1 MITFNK
7 KAKDSISAIRIE
19 GHANSRAPIQYR
31 TNTEKFL
38 YNMQLSANRSQSV
51 LTYILGL
58 DLNDQTPWV
67 RDNVRSVGFSS
78 SRPVFNNG
86 VEDLD
91 RSKRVEFRIVLDAQE
106 KLFELIKRK
115 KQNKLNEINYVGKN
129 DFIESQVIDLYRKEL
144 ISLEQQ
150 LNKIKDIISDL
161 NVKLN
166 QLENELKKL
175 ENNKSSLLNEI
186 KNLNNEK
193 SNLLND
199 VNRLNIDK
207 ESAKNELT
215 NLENEILELRENIY
229 DLTIDRDYYQ
239 EKIDELKEIIDNRN
253 DQYDQYLKNYNNGNY
268 DDQDNFID
276 DPFSNN
282 SRNERRD
289 DKDIILK
296 PILIGSISQF
306 ILQLL

>member
-1 MITFNK
+1 M
-7 KAKDSISAIRIE
+7 
-19 GHANSRAPIQYR
+19 
-31 TNTEKFL
+31 
-38 YNMQLSANRSQSV
+38 
-51 LTYILGL
+51 
-58 DLNDQTPWV
+58 
-67 RDNVRSVGFSS
+67 
-78 SRPVFNNG
+78 
-86 VEDLD
+86 
-91 RSKRVEFRIVLDAQE
+91 
-106 KLFELIKRK
+106 
-115 KQNKLNEINYVGKN
+115 
-129 DFIESQVIDLYRKEL
+129 
-144 ISLEQQ
+144 
-150 LNKIKDIISDL
+150 
-161 NVKLN
+161 
-166 QLENELKKL
+166 ENELKKL

-207 ESAKNELT
+207 ESAQNELT
-215 NLENEILELRENIY
+215 NLENEILAPENIY

-296 PILIGSISQF
+296 PILIGSISP
-306 ILQLL
+306 IYPQLL